1 MQYALITF
9 LIAIISRY
17 LYERVNDL
25 ANKKNF
31 DYESTSRIKILLY
44 LINSV
49 AWVLTAVIICSVC
62 LNKLVLMRVLPPFQ
76 FLTPLSITEGFSTM
90 AFSI

>member
-9 LIAIISRY
+9 LIAIVSRY
-17 LYERVNDL
+17 LYKRVDDL
-25 ANKKNF
+25 ANKKDF
-31 DYESTSRIKILLY
+31 DYESANRIKIVLY

-49 AWVLTAVIICSVC
+49 TWILTAAIICSVC

-76 FLTPLSITEGFSTM
+76 FLTPLSITEGFSAM
-90 AFSI
+90 PFSI